1 MVKRS
6 VRTAPVLLRTLEV
19 FKFPTMLKNGR
30 LVDFVRLNL
39 VLLIELIVHVICS
52 ILLASVGQGF
62 GYTLSFTCKHMIL
75 GNGMISFLY
84 VWTYAEKKG

>member
-6 VRTAPVLLRTLEV
+6 VRTALVPLRTLEV
-19 FKFPTMLKNGR
+19 FKFPTTLE
-30 LVDFVRLNL
+30 
-39 VLLIELIVHVICS
+39 IIVHVICS

-75 GNGMISFLY
+75 GNGMIGFLY

>member
-6 VRTAPVLLRTLEV
+6 VRTALVPLRTLEV
-19 FKFPTMLKNGR
+19 FKFPTMLE
-30 LVDFVRLNL
+30 
-39 VLLIELIVHVICS
+39 IIVHVICS

-75 GNGMISFLY
+75 GNGMIGFLY